1 MGSRL
6 LPKIH
11 LPFIRMQQI
20 FLTDNF
26 LNFGTQRFGLRI
38 VLYKKSNTKCEVVS
52 KRWHNLFL

>member
-38 VLYKKSNTKCEVVS
+38 VLYKKSNTKCT
-52 KRWHNLFL
+52 